1 MIKILFI
8 CIHNSARSQM
18 AEAFANFYGKN
29 KLMAQSAGIEPGKLN
44 PFVIKAMGEIGID
57 ISNNKT
63 KSVESFLKSKETF
76 DYVIT
81 VCDATSGERCPFFP
95 GQVIRLHWEFDDP
108 SAFTGSEE
116 EIMIKVREIRDKIKD
131 KVIEFINQI

>member
-1 MIKILFI
+1 
-8 CIHNSARSQM
+8 M

>member
-29 KLMAQSAGIEPGKLN
+29 KLMAQSAGIEPKKLN